1 MVPGF
6 NSEIQHRGRRYH
18 IQTEDLGVE
27 NPCLLT
33 LVYEAGAILTRIKVP
48 YAEILGSEAS
58 TEQIRAFME
67 ARHRQV
73 IADLLADRLAAG
85 SPPARTLEDLI
96 AEALPTAGDR
106 AAGGAGPGERGPAA

>member
-48 YAEILGSEAS
+48 YAEVLGPQAS
-58 TEQIRAFME
+58 TEQIRAFSWRR
-67 ARHRQV
+67 ATVRSSRTCWP
-73 IADLLADRLAAG
+73 IG
-85 SPPARTLEDLI
+85 SRPGRPRPGPLRT
-96 AEALPTAGDR
+96 
-106 AAGGAGPGERGPAA
+106 

>member
-6 NSEIQHRGRRYH
+6 NIEVQHRGRRYH
-18 IQTEDLGVE
+18 VQTEDLGNE

-48 YAEILGSEAS
+48 YAEVLGPQATS
-58 TEQIRAFME
+58 EQIRAFME

-73 IADLLADRLAAG
+73 IADLLADRLGAG

-96 AEALPTAGDR
+96 AEALPAAGDG
-106 AAGGAGPGERGPAA
+106 AAGAGPAGADPGA